1 MTKVDLITNIIDYIE
16 RAEYS
21 DDYDEELFNQMNN
34 YLHTLYIGARVDEK
48 TQGEVRIDEIRKYY
62 YGIVENLLCL
72 NADEGFLPYYDNIE
86 EIEYKLTFDGRVNDT
101 MKVGLFIGNSDD
113 NIIEDYVIVD
123 EFLTMKDKI
132 DAIVEMI
139 MFNKYC

>member
-21 DDYDEELFNQMNN
+21 DDYNEELFNQMNN
-34 YLHTLYIGARVDEK
+34 YLHTLYLNARVDER
-48 TQGEVRIDEIRKYY
+48 TQDEVRVDEIRKYY
-62 YGIVENLLCL
+62 NGLVENLLIL

-86 EIEYKLTFDGRVNDT
+86 EFEYKLTFNGKVNDT
-101 MKVGLFIGNSDD
+101 MKVGLFIANSDN

-123 EFLTMKDKI
+123 DFLPMKDKI
-132 DAIVEMI
+132 DTIVEMI

>member
-34 YLHTLYIGARVDEK
+34 YLHTLYIGARVDER
-48 TQGEVRIDEIRKYY
+48 TQGEARIDEIRKYY

-72 NADEGFLPYYDNIE
+72 NADKGFVSDYDNIE
-86 EIEYKLTFDGRVNDT
+86 EIEYKLTFDDSVNDT
-101 MKVGLFIGNSDD
+101 MKVGLFIGSND
-113 NIIEDYVIVD
+113 NIIEDYIIVD
-123 EFLTMKDKI
+123 DFLPMKDKI

-139 MFNKYC
+139 MFDKYC

>member
-21 DDYDEELFNQMNN
+21 DDYNEELFNQMNN
-34 YLHTLYIGARVDEK
+34 YLHTLYLNARVDER
-48 TQGEVRIDEIRKYY
+48 TQDEVRIDEIRKYY
-62 YGIVENLLCL
+62 NGLVENLLIL

-86 EIEYKLTFDGRVNDT
+86 EFEYKLTFNGKVNDT
-101 MKVGLFIGNSDD
+101 MKVGLFIANSDN

-123 EFLTMKDKI
+123 DFLPMKDKI
-132 DAIVEMI
+132 DTIVEMI

>member
-34 YLHTLYIGARVDEK
+34 YLHTLYIGARVDER
-48 TQGEVRIDEIRKYY
+48 TQDEVCVDKIRKYY
-62 YGIVENLLCL
+62 SELVENLLIL
-72 NADEGFLPYYDNIE
+72 NVNEGFIRDYDNIE
-86 EIEYKLTFDGRVNDT
+86 DCEYKLKFEGNVNDT
-101 MKVGLFIGNSDD
+101 MKVGLFIGNVD

-123 EFLTMKDKI
+123 DFLPMKDKV
-132 DAIVEMI
+132 DTIVEMI

>member
-34 YLHTLYIGARVDEK
+34 YLHTLYIGARVDER
-48 TQGEVRIDEIRKYY
+48 TQDEVRIDEIRKYY

-72 NADEGFLPYYDNIE
+72 NADKGFLPDYDNIE
-86 EIEYKLTFDGRVNDT
+86 DIEYKLTFDVSVNDT
-101 MKVGLFIGNSDD
+101 MKVELFIGSDD
-113 NIIEDYVIVD
+113 NIIEDYIIVD
-123 EFLTMKDKI
+123 DYLPMKDKI

-139 MFNKYC
+139 MFDKYC

>member
-21 DDYDEELFNQMNN
+21 DDYDEEMFNQMNN

-48 TQGEVRIDEIRKYY
+48 TQDEVRIDEIRKYY

-86 EIEYKLTFDGRVNDT
+86 EIEYKLTFDGGVNDT

-123 EFLTMKDKI
+123 DFLPMKDKI

>member
-34 YLHTLYIGARVDEK
+34 YLHTLYIGARVDER
-48 TQGEVRIDEIRKYY
+48 TQDEVRIDEIRKYY
-62 YGIVENLLCL
+62 YGIVENLLRL
-72 NADEGFLPYYDNIE
+72 NADKGFLPDYDNIE
-86 EIEYKLTFDGRVNDT
+86 EIEYKLTFDGSVNDT
-101 MKVGLFIGNSDD
+101 MKVGLFIGCDD
-113 NIIEDYVIVD
+113 DIIEDYIIVD
-123 EFLTMKDKI
+123 DYLPMKDKI

-139 MFNKYC
+139 MFDKYC

>member
-21 DDYDEELFNQMNN
+21 DDYDEEMFNQMNN

-48 TQGEVRIDEIRKYY
+48 TQDEVRIDEIRKYY

-123 EFLTMKDKI
+123 EFLPMKDKI

>member
-34 YLHTLYIGARVDEK
+34 YLHTLYIGARVDER
-48 TQGEVRIDEIRKYY
+48 TQDEVRIDEIRKYY

-72 NADEGFLPYYDNIE
+72 NADKGFLPDYDNIE
-86 EIEYKLTFDGRVNDT
+86 EIEYKLTFDGSVNDT
-101 MKVGLFIGNSDD
+101 MKVGLFIGSDD
-113 NIIEDYVIVD
+113 DIFEDYIIVD
-123 EFLTMKDKI
+123 DYLPMKDKI

-139 MFNKYC
+139 MFDKYC

>member
-123 EFLTMKDKI
+123 EFLPMKDKI